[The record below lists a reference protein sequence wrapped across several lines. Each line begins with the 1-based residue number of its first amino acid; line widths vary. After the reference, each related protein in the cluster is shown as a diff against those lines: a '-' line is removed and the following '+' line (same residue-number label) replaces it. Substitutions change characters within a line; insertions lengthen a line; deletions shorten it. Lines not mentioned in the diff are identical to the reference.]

1 MYQCTPLCITFLNY
15 LHGYMNNI
23 NVRYCIQ
30 GTCKSSIT
38 SDLIRSYI
46 TCQPWLQEVLGSTQT
61 NTHMHAHTHMHV
73 SMHARTHTHTLTH
86 THTHTNRQAC
96 LDMFKCAVI
105 TQVAFC

>member
-30 GTCKSSIT
+30 GTRKSSTT

-46 TCQPWLQEVLGSTQT
+46 TCQPWLQEVPGSTQT
-61 NTHMHAHTHMHV
+61 HTYAHMHAHTHTHACKHAC
-73 SMHARTHTHTLTH
+73 MHARTHTHTH
-86 THTHTNRQAC
+86 THTHTQ
-96 LDMFKCAVI
+96 I
-105 TQVAFC
+105 TKHA